1 MQIPLT
7 HDSACVGGH
16 LLFACTDGRLISAKR
31 SEGHLLVHDGDAVHG
46 VTTLVAGLRY
56 GLFALKARAANPFIE
71 ETRDEQL
78 KVN

>member
-1 MQIPLT
+1 L
-7 HDSACVGGH
+7 
-16 LLFACTDGRLISAKR
+16 AKR
-31 SEGHLLVHDGDAVHG
+31 TEGHLLVHDGDAVHG